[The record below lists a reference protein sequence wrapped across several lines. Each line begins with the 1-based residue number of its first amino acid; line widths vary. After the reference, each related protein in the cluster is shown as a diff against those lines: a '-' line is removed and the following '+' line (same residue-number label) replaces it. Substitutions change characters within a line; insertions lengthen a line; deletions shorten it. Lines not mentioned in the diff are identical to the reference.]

1 MAAHPS
7 ERRNRRLDEALDRT
21 DPRLST
27 TNDHPTGAVVD
38 TRHLATP
45 RGADDVPSGARIP
58 GLALTLGMFSP
69 DSTGLESGRAP
80 PVPLSSLATVNS
92 NAARDNEN
100 IRGISAKQAS
110 EGCVSGGKGFFLVGN
125 LPPRE
130 ANP

>member
-7 ERRNRRLDEALDRT
+7 ERCNRRLDAAFDRT
-21 DPRLST
+21 DPRLS

-58 GLALTLGMFSP
+58 GLALTLGMFSS
-69 DSTGLESGRAP
+69 DSTGLESGRA

-92 NAARDNEN
+92 NAARDSEN

-110 EGCVSGGKGFFLVGN
+110 KGCVSGG
-125 LPPRE
+125 
-130 ANP
+130 